1 MYSTNED
8 SLSVPSIV
16 SSYTEKA
23 ATLTQSLDAI
33 MSICECRCKLITI
46 QEKLLSSEK
55 LDLEK
60 IVSCFQTMLTSL
72 PNKASKAI
80 TIVSSTSQEVECWYN
95 IMKIYLSLGKLRYV
109 HNTSSWKI
117 RKEEVVCVS
126 VPLKTARNQVLRGHA
141 RTNDEWSSNQY
152 CKDWK

>member
-109 HNTSSWKI
+109 HNTSS
-117 RKEEVVCVS
+117 
-126 VPLKTARNQVLRGHA
+126 
-141 RTNDEWSSNQY
+141 
-152 CKDWK
+152 